1 MDTAPRAGIE
11 PLHVPMSLDLKP
23 SPDPSRNRGGP
34 LAHIRVVTSTPL
46 SMGAV
51 VPEPCLACPP
61 KNCLGRCARTLWG
74 PALEQEALA
83 GMPPKKFLGRC
94 ARKLWGPAGA
104 GSPCRGASQKT
115 LSDAALG
122 SSGAQHWNRKPL
134 QGCLPKNSLG
144 RCARK
149 LWGPALEQGSLE
161 GCVRKN
167 ASGCCA
173 RKLAFAGGSLHAEAS
188 NASRFPNEC
197 SPLAAHFL
205 TRKLT
210 SPNGLRIK
218 RIRLPIADW
227 RLRNVIRTQKDGNYP
242 EFFRICVFSL
252 FFVP

>member
-1 MDTAPRAGIE
+1 MGLLRFLQNLNDDAIMPSRGIE
-11 PLHVPMSLDLKP
+11 PLYVRMSLDLKS
-23 SPDPSRNRGGP
+23 SPDPSHNHGGP

-46 SMGAV
+46 SPGAV
-51 VPEPCLACPP
+51 VPEPCLGCP
-61 KNCLGRCARTLWG
+61 
-74 PALEQEALA
+74 
-83 GMPPKKFLGRC
+83 
-94 ARKLWGPAGA
+94 
-104 GSPCRGASQKT
+104 
-115 LSDAALG
+115 
-122 SSGAQHWNRKPL
+122 
-134 QGCLPKNSLG
+134 PKNSLG

-149 LWGPALEQGSLE
+149 LWGPAVEQGSLE
-161 GCVRKN
+161 GCVLKN

-210 SPNGLRIK
+210 PPNGLRIK

-242 EFFRICVFSL
+242 DITSHL
-252 FFVP
+252 FALQLHPSATSVPLIGPLESILIYFVY